1 MLVRFFSRNLHARR
15 TVPIAMNASSNPK
28 VCFLRRM
35 YVLNP
40 TATKERPRNMKEMT
54 MMASGKPSGD
64 INLAEGSVS
73 LEGVA
78 IVDLG

>member
-1 MLVRFFSRNLHARR
+1 
-15 TVPIAMNASSNPK
+15 
-28 VCFLRRM
+28 
-35 YVLNP
+35 
-40 TATKERPRNMKEMT
+40 MKEMT

>member
-1 MLVRFFSRNLHARR
+1 
-15 TVPIAMNASSNPK
+15 
-28 VCFLRRM
+28 
-35 YVLNP
+35 
-40 TATKERPRNMKEMT
+40 MKEMT
-54 MMASGKPSGD
+54 MMASGKPSGA